1 MATIYNPWQDP
12 EHSPLAG
19 EFLTPALLNGTV
31 PDGEVEH
38 SDEDS
43 GAPEMEDSMPTDGP
57 HADMMS
63 QALDTIMQQSTLIGQ
78 LTAQLAAGKK

>member
-12 EHSPLAG
+12 EQSPLAG
-19 EFLTPALLNGTV
+19 EFLTPVLLNGTI
-31 PDGEVEH
+31 PDGEVDH
-38 SDEDS
+38 SEEDS
-43 GAPEMEDSMPTDGP
+43 AENKMEDSMSETSP
-57 HADMMS
+57 HGDMMK

>member
-43 GAPEMEDSMPTDGP
+43 GAPEMEDSMSETSP
-57 HADMMS
+57 HGDMMK

-78 LTAQLAAGKK
+78 LTAQLAAVKK